1 MVASSAEH
9 KLQGGDVKIRKET
22 LVRSMP
28 FVVLLY
34 LMAFVS
40 SAFFHS
46 ILLSLCLGFA
56 AMFATLVIVYAVK
69 YKPPN

>member
-1 MVASSAEH
+1 
-9 KLQGGDVKIRKET
+9 
-22 LVRSMP
+22 MP